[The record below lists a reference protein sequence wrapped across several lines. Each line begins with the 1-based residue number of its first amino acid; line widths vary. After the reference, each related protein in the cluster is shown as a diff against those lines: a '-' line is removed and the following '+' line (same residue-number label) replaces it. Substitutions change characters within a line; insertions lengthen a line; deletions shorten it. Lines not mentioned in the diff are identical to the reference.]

1 MVLPRL
7 TDFFVFLQTQIQLT
21 DMKERQHLEQEQT
34 MTQRLTPQQVQYV
47 RMLEMT
53 APEIEEK
60 VRREVDD
67 NPALSATDPDEGA
80 EGHDDD
86 SHEGANDND
95 ESDSNETAEE
105 MQRADYASDDD
116 VPFDA
121 PEMPYRAGSG
131 GGDSSSSF
139 PMEANADVATQADS
153 LMAQLAEYTLDD
165 KVRLAAS
172 YIIGN
177 IDANGRMTRALSA
190 ISSDIAIAEGVEVSQ
205 EDMKRAFDVV
215 RSLDPAGIAAT
226 DLRDCLLLQLR
237 RRTPKTFELRVATEI
252 VDKNFDLLTH
262 KHYDRLKARL
272 HVDDADLRNAIEV
285 IRSLDPKPGG
295 TNAGEVP
302 DDRLEHI
309 TPDFT
314 VEYLGECRFSV
325 SLNQRLPA
333 LALEQS
339 FVASVPSV
347 SADTPKMSRADA
359 RRRDAALFV
368 RHKVEDANTFIS
380 MVQRRNDTLLRVMRT
395 IVSLQQ
401 PFFAAGGDE
410 RLIRPMILK
419 DIGGITGMD
428 LSVISRACAGKYVAT
443 ARGVWPLKM
452 FFNERPIEDSDTSTI
467 QILET
472 MRTIISEENPKS
484 PLSDRRICE
493 LMAERGAP
501 IARRTVAKYRE
512 RLDIPVARLRKK
524 P

>member
-1 MVLPRL
+1 
-7 TDFFVFLQTQIQLT
+7 
-21 DMKERQHLEQEQT
+21 MKEKQHLEQEQT

-67 NPALSATDPDEGA
+67 NPALSAGDQDEGA
-80 EGHDDD
+80 EGHDDAHAGED
-86 SHEGANDND
+86 AGGDGEG
-95 ESDSNETAEE
+95 SNETAEE
-105 MQRADYASDDD
+105 MQRADYGSDED

-121 PEMPYRAGSG
+121 PEMPYRARSG
-131 GGDSSSSF
+131 GGDSSSTF
-139 PMEANADVATQADS
+139 PIEANADVASQADS
-153 LMAQLAEYTLDD
+153 LLAQLAEYTLDD
-165 KVRLAAS
+165 KVRLAAT

-177 IDANGRMTRALSA
+177 IDANGRMSRALSA
-190 ISSDIAIAEGVEVSQ
+190 IASDIAIAEGVEVS
-205 EDMKRAFDVV
+205 EADMQRAFDVV

-226 DLRDCLLLQLR
+226 DLRDCLLLQLQR
-237 RRTPKTFELRVATEI
+237 RKPKTFELRVATEI
-252 VDKNFDLLTH
+252 VDKHFDLLTH

-272 HVDDADLRNAIEV
+272 HVDEDDMRNAIDV
-285 IRSLDPKPGG
+285 IRGLDPKPGG
-295 TNAGEVP
+295 TNAGEAP

-314 VEYLGECRFSV
+314 VEYLGGGRFSV

-339 FVASVPSV
+339 FVASVPSTP
-347 SADTPKMSRADA
+347 ADAPKMSRADA

-368 RHKVEDANTFIS
+368 RRKVEDANTFIS

-443 ARGVWPLKM
+443 ARGVWALKM

-467 QILET
+467 QVLET
-472 MRTIISEENPKS
+472 MRSIISGEDHKA

-493 LMAERGAP
+493 LMAERGVP

>member
-1 MVLPRL
+1 
-7 TDFFVFLQTQIQLT
+7 
-21 DMKERQHLEQEQT
+21 

-67 NPALSATDPDEGA
+67 NPALSAEDSDEGG
-80 EGHDDD
+80 EGHDHSNDGED
-86 SHEGANDND
+86 GGEGG
-95 ESDSNETAEE
+95 SNETAEE
-105 MQRADYASDDD
+105 MQRADYGSDED
-116 VPFDA
+116 VPFDV
-121 PEMPYRAGSG
+121 PETPYRARSG

-139 PMEANADVATQADS
+139 PMEANADFASQADS
-153 LMAQLAEYTLDD
+153 LLSQLAEYTLDD
-165 KVRLAAS
+165 KVRLAAT

-177 IDANGRMTRALSA
+177 IDANGRMSRALNSIA
-190 ISSDIAIAEGVEVSQ
+190 SDIAIAEGVEVS
-205 EDMKRAFDVV
+205 ETDMQRAFDVV
-215 RSLDPAGIAAT
+215 RSLDPAGIAAI

-252 VDKNFDLLTH
+252 VDKHFDLLTH

-272 HVDDADLRNAIEV
+272 HIDEDDLRNAIEV
-285 IRSLDPKPGG
+285 IRGLDPKPGG
-295 TNAGEVP
+295 TNAGEAP

-314 VEYLGECRFSV
+314 VEYLGGGRFSV
-325 SLNQRLPA
+325 ALNQRLPS

-339 FVASVPSV
+339 FVASVPSTP
-347 SADTPKMSRADA
+347 AEAPKMSRADA

-368 RHKVEDANTFIS
+368 RHKVEDANNFIS

-472 MRTIISEENPKS
+472 MRSIISNEDPKA

-493 LMAERGAP
+493 LMAEHGAP

>member
-1 MVLPRL
+1 
-7 TDFFVFLQTQIQLT
+7 
-21 DMKERQHLEQEQT
+21 MKEKQHLEQEQT

-67 NPALSATDPDEGA
+67 NPALAAGDPDESA
-80 EGHDDD
+80 EGHDDVPEGED
-86 SHEGANDND
+86 SGGEGG
-95 ESDSNETAEE
+95 SSETAEE
-105 MQRADYASDDD
+105 MQRADYGSDED

-121 PEMPYRAGSG
+121 PETPYRARSG

-139 PMEANADVATQADS
+139 PMESNADVASQADS
-153 LMAQLAEYTLDD
+153 LLAQLAEYTLDD
-165 KVRLAAS
+165 KVRLAAT

-177 IDANGRMTRALSA
+177 IDTNGRMSRSLSA
-190 ISSDIAIAEGVEVSQ
+190 IASDIAIAEGVEVP
-205 EDMKRAFDVV
+205 EADMQRAFDVV

-237 RRTPKTFELRVATEI
+237 RRTPKTFDLRVATEI
-252 VDKNFDLLTH
+252 VDKHFDLLTH

-272 HVDDADLRNAIEV
+272 HVSDEDLRRAIEV
-285 IRSLDPKPGG
+285 IRGLDPKPGG
-295 TNAGEVP
+295 TNAGEAP

-314 VEYLGECRFSV
+314 VEYLGSGRFSV

-339 FVASVPSV
+339 FVASVPPPTD
-347 SADTPKMSRADA
+347 APKMSRADA

-401 PFFAAGGDE
+401 PFFAAGGEE

-443 ARGVWPLKM
+443 ARGVWPLKK

-472 MRTIISEENPKS
+472 MRSIISNEDPKA

-493 LMAERGAP
+493 LMAEHGAP

-512 RLDIPVARLRKK
+512 RLDIPVARLRRK

>member
-1 MVLPRL
+1 
-7 TDFFVFLQTQIQLT
+7 
-21 DMKERQHLEQEQT
+21 

-67 NPALSATDPDEGA
+67 NPALTATDSE
-80 EGHDDD
+80 
-86 SHEGANDND
+86 DND
-95 ESDSNETAEE
+95 DRLGDSAEDVGTDGGGEETAEE
-105 MQRADYASDDD
+105 MQRADYGSDED

-121 PEMPYRAGSG
+121 PETSYG
-131 GGDSSSSF
+131 GGGGRGSSSTF
-139 PMEANADVATQADS
+139 PMEANADAESQADS
-153 LMAQLAEYTLDD
+153 LLSQLAEYPLDD
-165 KVRLAAS
+165 DVRLAAT

-177 IDANGRMTRALSA
+177 IDANGRMTRSLDA
-190 ISSDIAIAEGVEVSQ
+190 IASDIAIAEGIDVSAQ
-205 EDMKRAFDVV
+205 DMQRAFDVV
-215 RSLDPAGIAAT
+215 RSLDPAGVAAV
-226 DLRDCLLLQLR
+226 DLRDCLLLQLQ
-237 RRTPKTFELRVATEI
+237 RRTPKTFNIRVATEI
-252 VDKNFDLLTH
+252 IDKHFDLLSH
-262 KHYDRLKARL
+262 KHYDRLRGRM
-272 HVDDADLRNAIEV
+272 HITEDDLRNAIEV

-295 TNAGEVP
+295 TNISDAGSE
-302 DDRLEHI
+302 RLEHI

-314 VEYLGECRFSV
+314 VEYLGDGRFSV

-339 FVASVPSV
+339 FVASAPQPP
-347 SADTPKMSRADA
+347 ADAPKMSRADA

-368 RHKVEDANTFIS
+368 RHKVEDANMFIS
-380 MVQRRNDTLLRVMRT
+380 MVQRRNETLLKVMQT

-419 DIGGITGMD
+419 DIGAITGMD

-443 ARGVWPLKM
+443 ARGVFPLKA
-452 FFNERPIEDSDTSTI
+452 FFNERPIEDSDTSTV

-472 MRTIISEENPKS
+472 MRTIIEGENPKD

-493 LMAERGAP
+493 LMAEHGAP

-512 RLDIPVARLRKK
+512 RLGIPVARLRKK

>member
-1 MVLPRL
+1 
-7 TDFFVFLQTQIQLT
+7 
-21 DMKERQHLEQEQT
+21 MKENQHLEQEQT

-60 VRREVDD
+60 VRREVDE
-67 NPALSATDPDEGA
+67 NPALAATDPEDA
-80 EGHDDD
+80 PD
-86 SHEGANDND
+86 SHGDAPD
-95 ESDSNETAEE
+95 EKPGGEDDGMSETAEE
-105 MQRADYASDDD
+105 MQRADYGSDED

-121 PEMPYRAGSG
+121 PETPYRNRQSNNDTA
-131 GGDSSSSF
+131 F
-139 PMEANADVATQADS
+139 PMEANADVATQSDS
-153 LMAQLAEYTLDD
+153 LLEQLAEYALDPE
-165 KVRLAAS
+165 VRLAAT

-177 IDANGRMTRALSA
+177 IDANGRMTRDLAA
-190 ISSDIAIAEGVEVSQ
+190 IASDIAIADGADISPD
-205 EDMKRAFDVV
+205 DMRRAFDVV

-226 DLRDCLLLQLR
+226 DLRDCLLLQLT
-237 RRTPKTFELRVATEI
+237 RRTPKTFDIRVAAEI
-252 VDKNFDLLTH
+252 IDNHFDLLTH
-262 KHYDRLKARL
+262 KHYDKLKARL
-272 HVDDADLRNAIEV
+272 HISDEDLRRAIEV

-295 TNAGEVP
+295 TNTGEAP
-302 DDRLEHI
+302 GDRLEHI

-314 VEYLGECRFSV
+314 VEYLGNGRFSV

-339 FVASVPSV
+339 FVASVQKAP
-347 SADTPKMSRADA
+347 ADAPKLSRADA
-359 RRRDAALFV
+359 RRRDAALFI

-380 MVQRRNDTLLRVMRT
+380 MVQRRNDTLLLVMRT

-401 PFFAAGGDE
+401 PFFAAGGEE

-419 DIGGITGMD
+419 DIGAITGMD

-443 ARGVWPLKM
+443 ARGVFPLKL
-452 FFNERPIEDSDTSTI
+452 FFNERPIEDSDTSTM

-472 MRTIISEENPKS
+472 MRTIIDGEDPKS

-493 LMAERGAP
+493 LMAEHGAP